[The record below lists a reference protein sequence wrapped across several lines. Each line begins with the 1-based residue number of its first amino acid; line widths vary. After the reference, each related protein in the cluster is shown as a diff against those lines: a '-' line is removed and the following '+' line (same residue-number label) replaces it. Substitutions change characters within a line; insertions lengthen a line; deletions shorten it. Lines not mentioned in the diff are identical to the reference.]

1 MGDEI
6 IVQKRIYALS
16 EYVQLLFGEVGYIDP
31 NDIWIVVD
39 YFGWEESKKM
49 TLAQFIDSIVSVD
62 TNYYLNEGVPYIS
75 QQDVLDNF
83 LFEFRMPYST
93 VNINGVE
100 YWFLQDKMTLVKKY
114 ESLVVEDGSITLTKH
129 ANFPAYSLLY
139 NNSNAPGA
147 PQYLTLTQLKQLLGI
162 SESTVKQSVYTIT
175 LPDGDSI
182 ASRCAGAIIRGP
194 GTADFLFE
202 ASGNNGI
209 DLKITH
215 NLGRQLAGINVS
227 YIDDDGYS
235 VVLKPFFNAY
245 GGFKSNNNIVY
256 INSLATIRR
265 SINISLIISQ

>member
-1 MGDEI
+1 MANEI
-6 IVQKRIYALS
+6 IVQKRIYTLS
-16 EYVQLLFGEVGYIDP
+16 EYVQLLSGEVGYINP

-62 TNYYLNEGVPYIS
+62 SNYYLNNGVPYTSI
-75 QQDVLDNF
+75 QDVLNNF
-83 LFEFRMPYST
+83 PFEYRLPYST

-100 YWFLQDKMTLVKKY
+100 YWFMGDKITLVKKY
-114 ESLVVEDGSITLTKH
+114 ESLAVENGAITLVKH
-129 ANFPAYSLLY
+129 ANFPAFSLLY
-139 NNSNAPGA
+139 NNSNIPGA

-162 SESTVKQSVYTIT
+162 SDVTIKQSVYTIT
-175 LPDGDSI
+175 LPDGDSV
-182 ASRCAGAIIRGP
+182 ANRCNGVITRGP

-215 NLGRQLAGINVS
+215 NLGRQLAGINIS
-227 YIDDDGYS
+227 YIDNDGYS
-235 VVLKPFFNAY
+235 IVLKPFFNAY
-245 GGFKSNNNIVY
+245 GGFKSNNNIIY